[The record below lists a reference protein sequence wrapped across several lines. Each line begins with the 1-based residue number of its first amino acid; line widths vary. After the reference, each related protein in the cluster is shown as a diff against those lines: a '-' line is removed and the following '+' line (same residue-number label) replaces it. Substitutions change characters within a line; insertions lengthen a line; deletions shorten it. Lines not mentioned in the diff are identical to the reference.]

1 MGPVL
6 NRVFGP
12 VPWSRPLDQ
21 GKTVQFVLV
30 VQVFHTT
37 RQDTLCGSGAFSQ
50 GVGVG
55 GAHKL
60 CSQSVKMPGRA
71 FAPTRYP
78 AKQTRLTGG
87 AASRRQNGGARR
99 SMAVGRAR
107 GAGSQAATVFN
118 ETKYFDVGI
127 FATVTWA
134 GTDWSDSE
142 VPADNYVNSSGTAAA
157 YTDSCLLPTAIGS
170 AYGEVNGNRYKL
182 KKIRVRGT
190 LTTAVVANADDM
202 LNAVNVRLMLI
213 HDEQPNGAQAQ
224 GEDIMQDIGAVGEN
238 LFSYKRVA
246 SSSGRFRI
254 LKDSFLTLEPVTA
267 GTDGTNTNSLGFETQ
282 HFSFQYQPNS
292 PILVNVKSGSAT
304 PTIASTINA
313 NMFLILA
320 GTRGGGAIG
329 VTIAAA
335 SRAYYVD

>member
-1 MGPVL
+1 MVTG
-6 NRVFGP
+6 N
-12 VPWSRPLDQ
+12 
-21 GKTVQFVLV
+21 
-30 VQVFHTT
+30 HIT
-37 RQDTLCGSGAFSQ
+37 RQDTLSRGGWFSQ
-50 GVGVG
+50 GVGG
-55 GAHKL
+55 GSAHKVA
-60 CSQSVKMPGRA
+60 QQTVKMPGRA

-107 GAGSQAATVFN
+107 GAGSAATVFN
-118 ETKYFDVGI
+118 ETKYFDCGI
-127 FATVTWA
+127 FTTVTWA

-142 VPADNYVNSSGTAAA
+142 VPCDNFVNSSGVAAA

-170 AYGEVNGNRYKL
+170 GYGQVNGNRYKL
-182 KKIRVRGT
+182 KKIRVRGS
-190 LTTAVVANADDM
+190 LEAAVSQNQADM
-202 LNAVNVRLMLI
+202 LQAGIVRLMLI

-224 GEDIMQDIGAVGEN
+224 GEDIMQDIGAAGEN

-254 LKDSFLTLEPVTA
+254 LKDMFINLQPVTA
-267 GTDGTNTNSLGFETQ
+267 GTDGTNTNSLAFETEN
-282 HFSFQYQPNS
+282 FSFQYQPNS

-304 PTIASTINA
+304 PTIASTINC

-320 GTRGGGAIG
+320 ATRAGAALGIT
-329 VTIAAA
+329 VSAA

>member
-1 MGPVL
+1 M
-6 NRVFGP
+6 
-12 VPWSRPLDQ
+12 
-21 GKTVQFVLV
+21 
-30 VQVFHTT
+30 VFHIT
-37 RQDTLCGSGAFSQ
+37 RQDTLSRGGFSQ

-55 GAHKL
+55 GAHRL
-60 CSQSVKMPGRA
+60 CSQHFKMPRRA
-71 FAPTRYP
+71 YGPTRYGP
-78 AKQTRLTGG
+78 KQTRLTGG
-87 AASRRQNGGARR
+87 TAARAQNGGFRR

-107 GAGSQAATVFN
+107 GATAAAATVFN
-118 ETKYFDVGI
+118 ETKYFDTGI
-127 FATVTWA
+127 FHAVSWA

-142 VPADNYVNSSGTAAA
+142 VPCDNFVNGSGTAAA

-190 LTTAVVANADDM
+190 LVAPVAMNAADM
-202 LNAVNVRLMLI
+202 LTAVNVRLMLI

-224 GEDIMQDIGAVGEN
+224 GEDIMQDVGSVGEN

-254 LKDSFLTLEPVTA
+254 LKDNFITLQPATA
-267 GTDGTNTNSLGFETQ
+267 GTDGTNTNSLAFETA

-304 PTIASTINA
+304 PTIASTINC

-320 GTRGGGAIG
+320 GTRGGAAVSI
-329 VTIAAA
+329 TIAAA